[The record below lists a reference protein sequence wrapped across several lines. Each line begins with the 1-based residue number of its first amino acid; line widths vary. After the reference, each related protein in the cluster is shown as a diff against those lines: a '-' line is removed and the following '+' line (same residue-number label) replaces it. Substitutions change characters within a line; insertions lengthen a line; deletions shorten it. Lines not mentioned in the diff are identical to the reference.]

1 MRKLVIMLL
10 ALSTAVLCAL
20 SFASCFGEMPN
31 NCEHTGGTA
40 TCNQKAICEKCG
52 EKYGDLNPSN
62 HASTEFTFV
71 SNGNGTH
78 KKIYKCC
85 EAVAADGEA
94 CSGGEATCEAKAIC
108 SSCKQPYGDKNA
120 ENHASEDVEY
130 ISKGNGKHDIV
141 YACCKEVKTADVKCT
156 GGEATVCGNRN
167 VCEFCGAEYGKQLAH
182 SWATEFESDGTQHW
196 HKCTRNGC
204 TATSDKENC
213 SSEDSVATCIAK
225 AVCDTCNKPY
235 GDKNMQNHA
244 SEDVEYK
251 SKGNDKHDIVYACC
265 KEVKTADV
273 KCTGGEATVCG
284 NRNVCEFCGA
294 EYDEPLAHLWADE
307 FESDGTQHWHK
318 CTREGCTAT
327 SEKVKCSSE
336 NSVATCVDRA
346 VCDTCNK
353 PYGEIDS
360 DNHDFEN
367 HAAKSATCEN
377 IGWNEYRTCKR
388 NCGYTEYKELPALGH
403 DYSKEWMTDETQ
415 HWHACS
421 RCESKSELANHALAS
436 FVSGETKD
444 TGLCSCGYETG
455 DVFEK
460 VVTAKRQDIILS
472 SAENA
477 LSLEGVSEYENVI
490 SITYDD
496 LSFGTALNALVIP
509 EGIGDKEHGE
519 QNLIVTVEKDGFEHV
534 ITVPVTI
541 VDAVLTA
548 ENLKENIQSN
558 DATKVLNEGKYFIL
572 TDNIDASDIDW
583 KASANW
589 GNEKDEDEKAIE
601 TGFKGSL
608 DGRGFTVE
616 NLNIASGVPGIF
628 NYTNNAAVKNINF
641 TVANF
646 VPQGNLSVFG
656 VITKVTIFENVT
668 ITFNC
673 VFTATKGGIL
683 SGNNAVNNTYRNV
696 TVMAEGSEIYYLVCG
711 AIWGKDCSYTD
722 VNVYADKVNY
732 LYGTETAKDGI
743 TVKETVK
750 IDLTENQDIV
760 MTDETYSLDLG
771 DELNG
776 LTITSIVC
784 DGENLGTDISNL
796 DLTAFKTDYAKHGE
810 KTIIVKG
817 VKDDSRVRI
826 SVPVTL
832 VTMMVTTVN
841 DLRTI
846 TRTATDTE
854 ANAIF
859 GYYKMANDIN
869 CNGDPDWQGFY
880 NNAGF
885 DIGKDT
891 NGFRGTLNGNGYTIT
906 GKCHSHGLFRVI
918 GKGAVIK
925 NITFVSVQWT
935 AYASG
940 GLFSYA
946 AFGATFDNV
955 NVIMKSNDGSTP
967 KDGALLFSS
976 SCSGNTFNKLTV
988 KVYSDDG
995 QTLAENIPTV
1005 FGAWLYNNNY
1015 TDVKVYCKSYV
1026 KLATDGKN
1034 ADVAEIEN
1042 VTVYNTETEE

>member
-1 MRKLVIMLL
+1 MRKLITMIF
-10 ALSTAVLCAL
+10 ALFATALCA
-20 SFASCFGEMPN
+20 FTFVSCIEDVPQ
-31 NCEHTGGTA
+31 CEHAGGTA

-52 EKYGDLNPSN
+52 EEYGDFDSSN
-62 HASTEFTFV
+62 HAGTEFNYV

-120 ENHASEDVEY
+120 ENHASKDVEY
-130 ISKGNGKHDIV
+130 ISKGNG
-141 YACCKEVKTADVKCT
+141 
-156 GGEATVCGNRN
+156 
-167 VCEFCGAEYGKQLAH
+167 
-182 SWATEFESDGTQHW
+182 
-196 HKCTRNGC
+196 
-204 TATSDKENC
+204 
-213 SSEDSVATCIAK
+213 
-225 AVCDTCNKPY
+225 
-235 GDKNMQNHA
+235 
-244 SEDVEYK
+244 
-251 SKGNDKHDIVYACC
+251 KHDIVYACC

-353 PYGEIDS
+353 PYGDIDS

-367 HAAKSATCEN
+367 HAAKSATCED
-377 IGWNEYRTCKR
+377 IGWDEYRTCKR
-388 NCGYTEYKELPALGH
+388 NCGYTEYKEFPALGH
-403 DYSKEWMTDETQ
+403 DYSKEWTTDETQ

-436 FVSGETKD
+436 FVSGETED

-472 SAENA
+472 LTDNT
-477 LSLEGVSEYENVI
+477 LSLSGVSEYDKVI

-509 EGIGDKEHGE
+509 EGIGDKAHGE

-572 TDNIDASDIDW
+572 TDNIDASEIDW

-589 GNEKDEDEKAIE
+589 GTDEKDEEGNKIE

-628 NYTNNAAVKNINF
+628 NYTNNAVVKNINF

-646 VPQGNLSVFG
+646 VPQENLSVFG

-869 CNGDPDWQGFY
+869 CNGSPDWAGFH

-891 NGFRGTLNGNGYTIT
+891 NGFRGTMDGNGKTIT

-935 AYASG
+935 GSASG
-940 GLFSYA
+940 GLFGYA

-1005 FGAWLYNNNY
+1005 FGAWVYNNNY

-1034 ADVAEIEN
+1034 ADVTEIEN